1 MIHLAA
7 APCPILRALIGGAL
21 LGGLAWSVPA
31 AAVEAPAITSHGI
44 SAFGDLKY
52 PAGFTHFDYVNPDA
66 PQGGIMSFRGT
77 GASQTFD
84 SLNAFILKG
93 QAAQGLGLLYD
104 SLLVGSADEADSS
117 YGLIAKTLEYPEDRS
132 WVIFNMRPEAAFSD
146 GEPITAEDVV
156 FTWQVLVEKV
166 SPSYR
171 IMLRDIENV
180 EALDT
185 HRVKFTFRPDVSTRD
200 LPQLAGGLSI
210 LPKHYYD
217 TVPFEEST
225 LVPPVGSGEY
235 VVADVRPG
243 RSIRYC
249 KNPDYWGKDLAPNVG
264 ASNFECYVYEYFTDN
279 VAALEAF

>member
-7 APCPILRALIGGAL
+7 ALRPIMRALIGGAL

-117 YGLIAKTLEYPEDRS
+117 YGLSRGAAQGGPGPGPRKGRTRRRPPGPQGRARAPGIRGRARPSARRRS
-132 WVIFNMRPEAAFSD
+132 R
-146 GEPITAEDVV
+146 
-156 FTWQVLVEKV
+156 
-166 SPSYR
+166 
-171 IMLRDIENV
+171 
-180 EALDT
+180 
-185 HRVKFTFRPDVSTRD
+185 
-200 LPQLAGGLSI
+200 
-210 LPKHYYD
+210 
-217 TVPFEEST
+217 
-225 LVPPVGSGEY
+225 
-235 VVADVRPG
+235 
-243 RSIRYC
+243 
-249 KNPDYWGKDLAPNVG
+249 
-264 ASNFECYVYEYFTDN
+264 
-279 VAALEAF
+279 